1 MSTPIQPLTLLV
13 FAIAGWIQREQQAAI
28 VYLLEENKVLKAR
41 LRGRKLR
48 LTDDERR
55 RIVHFNVTEHPSAAW
70 TAQQMVNA
78 FPWDTAPRYLMRDRD
93 QIYGGYFS
101 RRVTGL
107 GIKQVLT
114 APRSPWQSVLAQ
126 RLIIRSNS

>member
-55 RIVHFNVTEHPSAAW
+55 RLALKGESLGRKLGSI
-70 TAQQMVNA
+70 
-78 FPWDTAPRYLMRDRD
+78 
-93 QIYGGYFS
+93 
-101 RRVTGL
+101 RVVGHDARVPTG
-107 GIKQVLT
+107 K
-114 APRSPWQSVLAQ
+114 
-126 RLIIRSNS
+126 